1 MGIEDIYYDEVDEV
15 EKTELEEEE
24 KWKADLTESLKKINN
39 ELADM
44 LDGVTDYDADREVWM
59 RETIEDIQATLDG
72 GYEKWK
78 QAEEAWAEEQRR
90 REEQARAEEL
100 KRRAEAVESLVEDVF
115 SRDEDNNTQSGQQE
129 NKQEDTVVLPVK
141 EDVKEESKTVSSD
154 KEPKLSEKG
163 EESKK
168 QEPTVSEKSSIWD
181 QAFREQRRQDAHIFA
196 CAGAIYSTSPLKN
209 LVLQDVVPIDL
220 FWGWQKEEDKVFDF
234 LEANQQSARQI
245 MDVEK
250 QLLDAVLDVDH
261 YIAGKRIHHYFDR
274 HKDWFYDS
282 NGNKDSKKVLDFIA
296 NIGQN
301 KETLQ
306 QFAQVINEEAQ
317 RNDSKGWQKDQK
329 HLIEIHAGSLSFF
342 LTDSDRWNQ
351 VTSDELLS
359 IMNKHGQDPVDVI
372 RKIQRLQTSVSKDE
386 IESWKLITGY
396 FNRNSDLICDA
407 DGQKSPNVFFKLLE
421 RENRDNFS
429 KLSEAILQEDKVH
442 GASLKEKLQQ
452 ASTEG
457 NVGKQTQTKDEYHH
471 PFIGKKSAGR

>member
-129 NKQEDTVVLPVK
+129 NTVVLPA
-141 EDVKEESKTVSSD
+141 KEESKTVSSD
-154 KEPKLSEKG
+154 KEPKLSEK
-163 EESKK
+163 
-168 QEPTVSEKSSIWD
+168 SSIWD
-181 QAFREQRRQDAHIFA
+181 QAFREQRRQETHIFVDFRT
-196 CAGAIYSTSPLKN
+196 ISSLRN
-209 LVLQDVVPIDL
+209 LVLQDIIPAPEPFVK
-220 FWGWQKEEDKVFDF
+220 WQREEDKVFDF
-234 LEANQQSARQI
+234 LEANQQSAKQI
-245 MDVEK
+245 MDVDK
-250 QLLDAVLDVDH
+250 QLIDAVLDMDKM
-261 YIAGKRIHHYFDR
+261 IAVKRIDYYFDR
-274 HKDWFYDS
+274 HKDLFYDS
-282 NGNKDSKKVLDFIA
+282 NGNKDSKKVFDFISS
-296 NIGQN
+296 IGQN

-317 RNDSKGWQKDQK
+317 RNDPKGWQEDQK
-329 HLIEIHAGSLSFF
+329 RLVEKHKDVLSFF
-342 LTDSDRWNQ
+342 LFSDAVYFFHQ
-351 VTSDELLS
+351 TPSVPDELLS

-372 RKIQRLQTSVSKDE
+372 RKIQRLQMSVSKDVTK
-386 IESWKLITGY
+386 SRQLVKGY
-396 FNRNSDLICDA
+396 FSRHSDLIRDA
-407 DGQKSPNVFFKLLE
+407 NGQKSPNVFFKLLD

-442 GASLKEKLQQ
+442 GASLKEQLHR

>member
-44 LDGVTDYDADREVWM
+44 LYGETYYDADLEADIREI
-59 RETIEDIQATLDG
+59 IENLQATLDG

-154 KEPKLSEKG
+154 KEPKLSEK
-163 EESKK
+163 
-168 QEPTVSEKSSIWD
+168 SSILD
-181 QAFREQRRQDAHIFA
+181 HAFREQRRQETHIFVDFRT
-196 CAGAIYSTSPLKN
+196 ISSLRN
-209 LVLQDVVPIDL
+209 LVLQDIIPAPEPFVK
-220 FWGWQKEEDKVFDF
+220 WQREEDKVFDF
-234 LEANQQSARQI
+234 LEANQQSAKQI
-245 MDVEK
+245 MDVDK
-250 QLLDAVLDVDH
+250 QLIDAVLDMDKM
-261 YIAGKRIHHYFDR
+261 IAVKRIDYYFDR
-274 HKDWFYDS
+274 HKDLFYDS
-282 NGNKDSKKVLDFIA
+282 NGNKDSKKVFDFISS
-296 NIGQN
+296 IGQN

-317 RNDSKGWQKDQK
+317 RNDPKGWQEDQK
-329 HLIEIHAGSLSFF
+329 RLVEKHKDVLSFF
-342 LTDSDRWNQ
+342 LFSDAVYFFHQ
-351 VTSDELLS
+351 TPSVPDELLS

-386 IESWKLITGY
+386 IESWKLVTGY
-396 FNRNSDLICDA
+396 FSRHSDLIRDA
-407 DGQKSPNVFFKLLE
+407 DGQKSPDIFFRLLD

-429 KLSEAILQEDKVH
+429 KLSGAILQEDKAH

-457 NVGKQTQTKDEYHH
+457 NVGKQTQTKGEYHH

>member
-1 MGIEDIYYDEVDEV
+1 MEASGR
-15 EKTELEEEE
+15 
-24 KWKADLTESLKKINN
+24 SL
-39 ELADM
+39 
-44 LDGVTDYDADREVWM
+44 
-59 RETIEDIQATLDG
+59 G
-72 GYEKWK
+72 G
-78 QAEEAWAEEQRR
+78 RV
-90 REEQARAEEL
+90 
-100 KRRAEAVESLVEDVF
+100 EAVESLVEDVF

-154 KEPKLSEKG
+154 KEPKLSEK
-163 EESKK
+163 
-168 QEPTVSEKSSIWD
+168 SSIWD
-181 QAFREQRRQDAHIFA
+181 QAFREQRRQETHIFVDFRT
-196 CAGAIYSTSPLKN
+196 ISSLRN
-209 LVLQDVVPIDL
+209 LVLQDIIHAPDPFVK
-220 FWGWQKEEDKVFDF
+220 WQREEDKVFDF

-407 DGQKSPNVFFKLLE
+407 AGQKSPNVFFKLLE

-429 KLSEAILQEDKVH
+429 KLSGAILQEDKVH
-442 GASLKEKLQQ
+442 GASLKEQLHR

>member
-1 MGIEDIYYDEVDEV
+1 MGIEDIYYDEAEKSEDVETV
-15 EKTELEEEE
+15 EKTEEE
-24 KWKADLTESLKKINN
+24 KWKAELTETLDKMND
-39 ELADM
+39 ELDR
-44 LDGVTDYDADREVWM
+44 LLYGETYYDADLEADIREI
-59 RETIEDIQATLDG
+59 IENLQATLDG

-154 KEPKLSEKG
+154 KEPKLSEK
-163 EESKK
+163 
-168 QEPTVSEKSSIWD
+168 SSILD
-181 QAFREQRRQDAHIFA
+181 HAFREQRRQDAHIFVDF
-196 CAGAIYSTSPLKN
+196 GTISSLRN
-209 LVLQDVVPIDL
+209 LVLQDVIPAPDPFVK
-220 FWGWQKEEDKVFDF
+220 WQREEKKVFDF

-245 MDVEK
+245 MDVDK
-250 QLLDAVLDVDH
+250 QLIDAVLDMDKM
-261 YIAGKRIHHYFDR
+261 IAVNRIDHYFDR
-274 HKDWFYDS
+274 HKDLFYDS
-282 NGNKDSKKVLDFIA
+282 NGNKDSKKVFDFISS
-296 NIGQN
+296 IGQN

-306 QFAQVINEEAQ
+306 QVAQVINEEAQ
-317 RNDSKGWQKDQK
+317 RNDPKGWQEDQK
-329 HLIEIHAGSLSFF
+329 RLVEKHKDVLSFF
-342 LTDSDRWNQ
+342 LFSDAVYFFHQ
-351 VTSDELLS
+351 TPSVPDELLS

-386 IESWKLITGY
+386 IESWKLVTGY
-396 FNRNSDLICDA
+396 FSRHSDLIRDA
-407 DGQKSPNVFFKLLE
+407 NGQKSPDIFFRLLE

-429 KLSEAILQEDKVH
+429 KLSGAILQEDKAH

-457 NVGKQTQTKDEYHH
+457 NVGKQTQTKGEYHH